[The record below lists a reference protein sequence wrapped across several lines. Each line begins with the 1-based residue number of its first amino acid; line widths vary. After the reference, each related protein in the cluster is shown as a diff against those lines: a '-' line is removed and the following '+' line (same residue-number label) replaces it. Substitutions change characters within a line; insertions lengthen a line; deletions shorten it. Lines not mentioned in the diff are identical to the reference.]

1 MAYQSKAAG
10 TSDASNLG
18 LACVCL
24 YIGYLFLYSFTFGK
38 CPNYDASYRS
48 LREKEEKPAYFVQEI
63 TPFPFV
69 YKTFFFINL
78 FLIHFLSVCLLL
90 MLHDICA
97 HLLNITA

>member
-48 LREKEEKPAYFVQEI
+48 LKEKEEKPAYFVQEI

-69 YKTFFFINL
+69 YKTFFLYKSVSNT
-78 FLIHFLSVCLLL
+78 LSVCVS
-90 MLHDICA
+90 A
-97 HLLNITA
+97 PNVA

>member
-48 LREKEEKPAYFVQEI
+48 LKEKEEKPAYFVQEI

-69 YKTFFFINL
+69 YKTFLYKSVSNT
-78 FLIHFLSVCLLL
+78 LSVCVCLLL

>member
-48 LREKEEKPAYFVQEI
+48 LKEKEEKPAYFVQEI

-69 YKTFFFINL
+69 YI
-78 FLIHFLSVCLLL
+78 FLYKSVSNTLSVCVS
-90 MLHDICA
+90 A
-97 HLLNITA
+97 PNVA

>member
-24 YIGYLFLYSFTFGK
+24 YIGYLFLYSFHFLK
-38 CPNYDASYRS
+38 MPKVWCI
-48 LREKEEKPAYFVQEI
+48 LQIIKKEKRGKPAYFVQKI

-69 YKTFFFINL
+69 YKTFLYKSVSNT
-78 FLIHFLSVCLLL
+78 LSVSLLL

-97 HLLNITA
+97 HLLNITT